1 MANFQVKDAYG
12 SVITIQSS
20 TFGSAERQIVGAS
33 IIGTFP
39 VTVSGNPS
47 ISGQVGASIIGLT
60 PVAVT
65 NTPSVSG
72 TLGAS
77 VIGTVPVVQS
87 GTVITSL
94 VSTVP
99 SSVLVG
105 ASIIG
110 LTPVNVVTSTSVGIS
125 SVFSIVPVFQTNNS
139 SISGT
144 VGATQSGT
152 WAQSVIGIIAPT
164 SSVMSLAT
172 QASTTTA
179 LAANT
184 ARRGAMVSNNSATSI
199 MVKLGAM
206 ANSGDFTLLMQ
217 NTDYYEV
224 PFNYSGRI
232 DYFSSSVA
240 GVIKV
245 TEIT

>member
-1 MANFQVKDAYG
+1 MANFVVKDAYG

-20 TFGSAERQIVGAS
+20 TFGSAERQAVQAFIGGGTVSIVGTTS
-33 IIGTFP
+33 T
-39 VTVSGNPS
+39 NP
-47 ISGQVGASIIGLT
+47 
-60 PVAVT
+60 
-65 NTPSVSG
+65 
-72 TLGAS
+72 AS
-77 VIGTVPVVQS
+77 VQVLNPV
-87 GTVITSL
+87 SL
-94 VSTVP
+94 LAVNPNP
-99 SSVLVG
+99 SSVFVLN
-105 ASIIG
+105 
-110 LTPVNVVTSTSVGIS
+110 PVSVLAVNPNPS
-125 SVFSIVPVFQTNNS
+125 SVFVLNPVSILGV
-139 SISGT
+139 
-144 VGATQSGT
+144 TQSGAWSAST
-152 WAQSVIGIIAPT
+152 ISIIAPT

-172 QASTTTA
+172 AASTTTM
-179 LAANT
+179 LASNS

-232 DYFSSSVA
+232 DYFASSVA